1 MKRRTPIPA
10 IRARC
15 KGCAE
20 SLKEIRECQCDDCQ
34 LYEYRLGHR
43 PKGKALRTPRK
54 AIKAYCLWC
63 MGFRGSEYRVCYT
76 RAKEC
81 HIEDC
86 PIWHLRPG
94 QKQAQKPKKGRVQ
107 HTDAINR
114 GNGRQEYPEQPQPVQ
129 SALFDELS

>member
-63 MGFRGSEYRVCYT
+63 MGFRGSEYRVCYK

-81 HIEDC
+81 DLEDC
-86 PIWHLRPG
+86 PLWHLRPG
-94 QKQAQKPKKGRVQ
+94 QKQARKPEKGQ
-107 HTDAINR
+107 LQAA
-114 GNGRQEYPEQPQPVQ
+114 NGMEGCSAGVRCPEDSQGKQA
-129 SALFDELS
+129 ALFDAVS